1 MRFTPFLT
9 GLFCL
14 LVSTASAQEVL
25 WHYQPPVGS
34 IDASPAAADING
46 DGVMEIVAGSA
57 AGVIVAI
64 DANGKEL
71 WQHEIHGHA
80 CFPITVADVTGDAGL
95 EVLTMNDLGRVYCLR
110 AESGAALWEV
120 QLPGT
125 AKWGKTA
132 LAVADVNGDGAPE
145 IVTGL
150 QDGTVVCLHGS
161 GEELWSAPTACTDI
175 LCPAIADVDGDG
187 MPEILVSGNGV
198 PLVCLASDGKERWRL
213 PKGTGGSPFVCDLDG
228 EGSPEILLGVDDR
241 LVALDGQG
249 KTRWTCAM
257 RKEIDSTIAFG
268 DADEDGETEIY
279 VVDLSGQLAC
289 VSRKGQVRW
298 SASVDERVRRSPSIG
313 DVDGDGTNEILVAGY
328 SRALYVYDPTGRLET
343 RIPLAGS
350 VNATPTLATLG
361 DAGLCAVV
369 PVVGDGI
376 RAFRWPNTKPG
387 AKVLWPEF
395 RYDAKRLG
403 MVPADST
410 KPAVT
415 LAVDFGD
422 LYTGTNSMKATVEN
436 PEKRRL
442 TVRLEADGLGDKPLL
457 TSVESADD
465 HIESKLWYTVP
476 GTASAN
482 ISFKCSVL
490 DGGRVVAQRT
500 HAAFTVPFAKEFT
513 DAEDA
518 LHEVEARSVN
528 VTDARGMDDRAC
540 FLLKKLDAVRSDVH
554 RAGTLE
560 EDKRIALRETLRT
573 VLEEAR
579 TLRDLAVSAEA
590 ASRNGSPIC
599 VSAANPWAP
608 FGGTAELTEGR
619 VGSQSLTVK
628 AFGGE
633 TESAAMNVY
642 NLSGQPRTFY
652 VEVDSLSQNDARV
665 SGSEAVSLFEAV
677 EVHTEMRFRSADA
690 LPRLN
695 SANLLEVPAWGARQL
710 WINVN
715 TKALG
720 SGDWTGSVRLRSLD
734 LVPLEAACALN
745 VKVWNAKLPE
755 KQVLRNCGWGYVEG
769 SLLKDFPEEALKDQI
784 SHGTNVFVSTYPP
797 KAQFDGDGNLIG
809 EVDFTEHDAYVKRYA
824 AHGIILFCGYQGALQ
839 GPAPVESEMYAK
851 AHVAWLQR
859 WVKHLADLGVGYD
872 GFALY
877 PVDEPGLSN
886 GLVAIYLRM
895 AKLARQADPKI
906 LLYTDPVQN
915 ITVDELKEMMPYV
928 DIWCPNRAGL
938 VINPDSTEKLD
949 TILKSGK
956 PVWMYECFANA
967 KHQSPI
973 GYYRTQAWLA
983 WRHGITGI
991 GFWTYCTSPDNPWF
1005 VAPARSE
1012 YMLVY
1017 PGNGVVSSKR
1027 WEAVRDGIEDYSL
1040 LAALRDAVNDVGNAA
1055 SPENI
1060 AAAKR
1065 LLNEQA
1071 NSIADFCDAKTD
1083 EINLGE
1089 SGFPGVRQREDQHWS
1104 QLQAAREELAR
1115 LLDVFAKH

>member
-1 MRFTPFLT
+1 MHVKLVMT
-9 GLFCL
+9 GILYL
-14 LVSTASAQEVL
+14 LIGTASAQEVL

-34 IDASPAAADING
+34 IDASPAVADING

-64 DANGKEL
+64 DSNGKEV
-71 WQHEIHGHA
+71 WQREIQGHA
-80 CFPITVADVTGDAGL
+80 CFPITVADLTGDAGL
-95 EVLTMNDLGRVYCLR
+95 EVLTMNDLGQVYCLR
-110 AESGAALWEV
+110 AESGAVLWDV

-132 LAVADVNGDGAPE
+132 LAVADVDGDGAPE

-150 QDGTVVCLHGS
+150 QDGTVVCLRGN
-161 GEELWSAPTACTDI
+161 GELMWSTLSACSDI

-187 MPEILVSGNGV
+187 MAEILVSGNGV

-213 PKGTGGSPFVCDLDG
+213 AKGTGGSPFICNLDG
-228 EGSPEILLGVDDR
+228 EGPPEILLGVDEH
-241 LVALDGQG
+241 LVALDGLG

-257 RKEIDSTIAFG
+257 RKEIDSAIAFG
-268 DADEDGETEIY
+268 DADEDGEVEIY

-289 VSRKGQVRW
+289 VSKKGQVRW

-313 DVDGDGTNEILVAGY
+313 DVDGDGTCEILVAGY
-328 SRALYVYDPTGRLET
+328 SRALYVFDPTGRLDT

-361 DAGLCAVV
+361 NAGLCAIV
-369 PVVGDGI
+369 PVVGDGV
-376 RAFRWPNTKPG
+376 RAFRWSNTTPD

-403 MVPADST
+403 MIPVDST

-422 LYTGTNSMKATVEN
+422 LFTGTNSMKATVQN

-442 TVRLEADGLGDKPLL
+442 TIRLEAVGLGDKPLL
-457 TSVESADD
+457 NSVASDEDR
-465 HIESKLWYTVP
+465 IESKLWYTVP
-476 GTASAN
+476 ATASAN

-490 DGGRVVAQRT
+490 DGDKVIAQRT
-500 HAAFTVPFAKEFT
+500 HSAYTVPFAKELT
-513 DAEDA
+513 DAENA

-528 VTDARGMDDRAC
+528 LADARGLEDRAC

-560 EDKRIALRETLRT
+560 EDRRIVLRETLKKI
-573 VLEEAR
+573 LEEAR
-579 TLRDLAVSAEA
+579 TLRDLAVSADDA
-590 ASRNGSPIC
+590 ARKGSPIC
-599 VSAANPWAP
+599 VAAANPWAP

-619 VGSQSLTVK
+619 VGSQTLTVK

-633 TESAAMNVY
+633 TESAAMNVF
-642 NLSGQPRTFY
+642 NLSGQPRTFH
-652 VEVDSLSQNDARV
+652 VEVDALVQNDAHVR
-665 SGSEAVSLFEAV
+665 GSEAVTLFEAV
-677 EVHTEMRFRSADA
+677 DVHTEMRFRSADA

-715 TKALG
+715 TQALG
-720 SGDWTGSVRLRSLD
+720 PGDWTGSVKLRSLD
-734 LVPLEAACALN
+734 LVPLEAACALD
-745 VKVWNAKLPE
+745 VKVWNTKLPE
-755 KQVLRNCGWGYVEG
+755 KQALRNCGWGYVES

-784 SHGTNVFVSTYPP
+784 AHGTNVFVSTYHP
-797 KAQFDGDGNLIG
+797 KAQFDADGKLVG
-809 EVDFTEHDAYVKRYA
+809 EIDFAEHDAYVKRYA
-824 AHGIILFCGYQGALQ
+824 PHGIILFCGYQGALQ
-839 GPAPVESEMYAK
+839 GPAPVESEIYAK
-851 AHVAWLQR
+851 AHIVWLQE

-895 AKLARQADPKI
+895 AKLAREADPKI

-915 ITVDELKEMMPYV
+915 ITVDELNEMMPYV

-938 VINPDSTEKLD
+938 IINPASAEKLNI
-949 TILKSGK
+949 ILKSGK

-1017 PGNGVVSSKR
+1017 PGDGVVSSKR
-1027 WEAVRDGIEDYSL
+1027 WEAVRDGIEDYSVL
-1040 LAALRDAVNDVGNAA
+1040 TALRGAVNDAGTAA
-1055 SPENI
+1055 SPDDI

-1083 EINLGE
+1083 EINIGE
-1089 SGFPGVRQREDQHWS
+1089 AGFPGVRQREDQHRS
-1104 QLQAAREELAR
+1104 QIQAAREELAR
-1115 LLDVFAKH
+1115 LLDVFGKR